1 MIAVKL
7 SEAISKRIQ
16 MLCQERGIS
25 TEQLVSKVNADCY
38 EVMAVVKGHGP
49 APLNVMGE
57 ICLTLGVTMSEFFH
71 HRLFEGF

>member
-7 SEAISKRIQ
+7 SEAISKRIH

-25 TEQLVSKVNADCY
+25 TEQLVADVNADRY

-57 ICLTLGVTMSEFFH
+57 ICLALGITMSEFFH
-71 HRLFEGF
+71 HRLVEGF

>member
-1 MIAVKL
+1 MKL
-7 SEAISKRIQ
+7 SEAISKRIH

-25 TEQLVSKVNADCY
+25 TDQLVANVNADRY
-38 EVMAVVKGHGP
+38 EVMAVVNGHGP

-57 ICLTLGVTMSEFFH
+57 ICLVLGVTMSEFFH